1 MFNLPKVSILGLLLA
16 LMMNSASAEVVI
28 VVSSESPI
36 TSLTRAELGDIYKGR
51 MNSLSGGQ
59 KIVPVDQKENSS
71 AYSEFYRDFLES
83 TVAQIKIHWSKLI
96 FSGRGQPPRTVSDE
110 KAMAEFLAKHPNA
123 IGYLSADQVDKRLKV
138 VQIE

>member
-1 MFNLPKVSILGLLLA
+1 MPNLLKMIVLGLLLT
-16 LMMNSASAEVVI
+16 LMMNNASAEVVI
-28 VVSSESPI
+28 VVSTDSPI
-36 TSLTRAELGDIYKGR
+36 NSLSRAELTDIYTGR
-51 MNSLSGGQ
+51 MNSFSGGQ

-110 KAMAEFLAKHPNA
+110 KAMAEFLAEHPNA